1 MAVEFSYERADTTC
15 YGCVAT
21 VIVQYLVPGNPPPLI
36 FVFLKTQSEKNDA
49 RHPAVEGVHG
59 APTCDFEKLYTQYP
73 ISHPTDNIHRWL
85 LGKSSRNDRMLG
97 TARVAGVE
105 NLRIFLA

>member
-1 MAVEFSYERADTTC
+1 MR
-15 YGCVAT
+15 GPILLAT
-21 VIVQYLVPGNPPPLI
+21 VVWRPLLSNAWYLVTPPPLI